1 MENIRIYK
9 VVATSGVLGTSPI
22 MEQAVGAGKG
32 YAASLGEAVLVLEM
46 VNGRRNRSVRCFPD
60 GRTEDI
66 PTPFVK
72 AEKRMIA
79 EFASE
84 IEAFGVT
91 ATTNVWGNHYHDDE
105 AFIEMLTEPEPVKG
119 NRAKLEAL
127 KAAGYSVMVYVPYN
141 WNHRRAFRVT
151 VSRKIVVTAAD
162 EEAV

>member
-1 MENIRIYK
+1 MENIRSYK
-9 VVATSGVLGTSPI
+9 VVAASGVLGTSPI

-32 YAASLGEAVLVLEM
+32 YAASLGEPVLVMEM
-46 VNGRRNRSVRCFPD
+46 VDGRRNRSVRCLPD

-91 ATTNVWGNHYHDDE
+91 ATTNVWGNHFQDGE

-119 NRAKLEAL
+119 NKAKLEAL
-127 KAAGYSVMVYVPYN
+127 KAAGYSVMVYAPYD
-141 WNHRRAFRVT
+141 WDRRRAFRAT
-151 VSRKIVVTAAD
+151 VSRQVVITAAD
-162 EEAV
+162 EAIC